1 MDWFGIP
8 QIAAILIL
16 LQRGVEEYIS
26 QVNTKR
32 LLAADG
38 REAGADYYPVV
49 AVAHLSWIAS
59 IFLLIPADAP
69 VYWPLIGLYLPL
81 QAARYWVIGTLGR
94 YWTHRIITHDS
105 AALVNAGPYKYVRH
119 PNYLVTMIETPFLP
133 LCFGAWE
140 LAIIMTA
147 VWAAV
152 LHYKI
157 LLEDKALSPRRRRR
171 DTDTHQHP
179 ANGSTAQTT
188 NPMAGPPS
196 DQQSQSN

>member
-69 VYWPLIGLYLPL
+69 RLLAPYRAVPASAGGPLLGDRNAWPLLDA
-81 QAARYWVIGTLGR
+81 QD
-94 YWTHRIITHDS
+94 H
-105 AALVNAGPYKYVRH
+105 H
-119 PNYLVTMIETPFLP
+119 P
-133 LCFGAWE
+133 
-140 LAIIMTA
+140 
-147 VWAAV
+147 
-152 LHYKI
+152 
-157 LLEDKALSPRRRRR
+157 
-171 DTDTHQHP
+171 
-179 ANGSTAQTT
+179 
-188 NPMAGPPS
+188 
-196 DQQSQSN
+196 